1 MNNNKII
8 DVNKKSFI
16 SIIIMLAA
24 LMVFSIIITY
34 IVPKGTFGTTI
45 DEFGNEIVD
54 YTQYISLPDS
64 KGINIIK
71 GIFSFVLVLF
81 SGDGLSLIMLSLF
94 LLTISGTFQV
104 MSDTYGMNVIVNKIV
119 SKFKNKKKLLVS
131 IITLIFMMFG
141 SFFGL
146 FEEVLTLL
154 PLIVMVTISI
164 GYDGYLGFIICIVAT
179 GFGFASG
186 LTNPFTVITASNI
199 IGVSPM
205 INIWY
210 RVIVFILM
218 YGLLLFYIFYHMK
231 KITNN
236 PEKSPTYNIDKKKRD
251 ITKED
256 IVIENEGLIARTYI
270 IMLSVILVSIII
282 ITSIP
287 ALRSYTVVFLI
298 VLFLI
303 SGIVSG
309 RIINKNFKYTFSSFI
324 KGIIAAL
331 PTILLVLMAASI
343 KYILEEGMI
352 IATIANSISKLI
364 EGRNIFIVAIII
376 YGIVL
381 VLEFFI
387 SSSTAK
393 SVFVMG
399 ILSFISIDLSKES
412 LVLIYLFGDGFTN
425 VLFPT
430 SPVLL
435 IGLSMIGMNY
445 FTWIKRSKWLFILN
459 TIMVIGLILLAI
471 VIKY

>member
-8 DVNKKSFI
+8 DINKKSFI
-16 SIIIMLAA
+16 SIIAMLAA
-24 LMVFSIIITY
+24 LMIVSIIITY
-34 IVPKGTFGTTI
+34 VVPKGTFGTRV
-45 DEFGNEIVD
+45 DEFGNEIID

-64 KGINIIK
+64 KGINVIK

-81 SGDGLSLIMLSLF
+81 SSDGITLIMLSLF

-104 MSDTYGMNVIVNKIV
+104 MSDTEGINVIVKKIV
-119 SKFKNKKKLLVS
+119 TKFKNKKKLLVS
-131 IITLIFMMFG
+131 IITLVFMMFG

-164 GYDGYLGFIICIVAT
+164 GYDGYLGFVICIVAT
-179 GFGFASG
+179 GFGFASA

-199 IGVSPM
+199 IGASPM
-205 INIWY
+205 TNIWY
-210 RVIVFILM
+210 RIIIFFVM
-218 YGLLLFYIFYHMK
+218 YGLLLLVIFKHIK
-231 KITNN
+231 KITTD
-236 PEKSPTYNIDKKKRD
+236 PLKSPTYKADLKKKE

-256 IVIENEGLIARTYI
+256 VVIENEGLIARTYI
-270 IMLSVILVSIII
+270 VILSLILGCIIVV
-282 ITSIP
+282 TSID

-303 SGIVSG
+303 SGIVAG
-309 RIINKNFKYTFSSFI
+309 RLINHNFKDTFKSFG
-324 KGIIAAL
+324 KGVVAAF
-331 PTILLVLMAASI
+331 PTILLVLMASSI

-352 IATIANSISKLI
+352 IATIASSISELI
-364 EGRNIFIVAIII
+364 NGKNIFVVAIII
-376 YGIVL
+376 YAIVL

-445 FTWIKRSKWLFILN
+445 FSWLKNSKWLFVFN
-459 TIMVIGLILLAI
+459 TIIVVGLIFLAI
-471 VIKY
+471 VIGY

>member
-1 MNNNKII
+1 MNNKII
-8 DVNKKSFI
+8 DINKKSFI
-16 SIIIMLAA
+16 SIVGMLAT
-24 LMVFSIIITY
+24 LMITSIIITY
-34 IVPKGTFGTTI
+34 IVPKGTFDTSI
-45 DEFGNEIVD
+45 DEFGNEIID
-54 YTQYISLPDS
+54 YTKYISLPDS
-64 KGINIIK
+64 KGINVIK

-81 SGDGLSLIMLSLF
+81 SRDGLSLVMLSIF
-94 LLTISGTFQV
+94 LLTISGTFQI
-104 MSDTYGMNVIVNKIV
+104 MSDTFGMNVIVNKIV
-119 SKFKNKKKLLVS
+119 SRFKDKKKLLVS

-179 GFGFASG
+179 GFGFASA

-199 IGVSPM
+199 IGASPM
-205 INIWY
+205 TNIWY
-210 RVIVFILM
+210 RVVIFLLM
-218 YGLLLFYIFYHMK
+218 YGLLLFYIFNHMK

-236 PEKSPTYNIDKKKRD
+236 PEKSPTYNVDLKKKD

-256 IVIENEGLIARTYI
+256 IVIKNEELIAKTYI
-270 IMLSVILVSIII
+270 IMLSLILGCIIV

-287 ALRSYTVVFLI
+287 TLRSYTVVFLSI
-298 VLFLI
+298 LFLI

-309 RIINKNFKYTFSSFI
+309 RIINCNFKDTLKSFG

-331 PTILLVLMAASI
+331 PTILLVLMASSI

-352 IATIANSISKLI
+352 IATIASSISKLI
-364 EGRNIFIVAIII
+364 AGKNIFLVALII
-376 YGIVL
+376 YAIVL

-445 FTWIKRSKWLFILN
+445 FTWLKKSKWLFVLN
-459 TIMVIGLILLAI
+459 TIMVIGLIFLAI
-471 VIKY
+471 IIKY